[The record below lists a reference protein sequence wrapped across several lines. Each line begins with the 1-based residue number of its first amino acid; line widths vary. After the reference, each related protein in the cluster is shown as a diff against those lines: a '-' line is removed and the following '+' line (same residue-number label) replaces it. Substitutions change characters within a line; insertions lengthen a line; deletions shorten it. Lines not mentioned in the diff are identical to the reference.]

1 MFNRILVVCVGNICR
16 SPTAE
21 FMLKAALP
29 QKHISSA
36 GLGALVGHDM
46 DLQARAVAEQRGL
59 ACPKH
64 VARQLTRELCHDAEL
79 ILVMEQRHREGV
91 TQLCPE
97 ARGKVFL
104 LGQTKTATHE
114 SADIADPY
122 RQSDAVFEAT
132 YEHLHRACLAWAQR
146 LAHSPY

>member
-1 MFNRILVVCVGNICR
+1 VFDRILVVCVGNICR

-21 FMLKAALP
+21 YLLKAALP
-29 QKHISSA
+29 HKHISSA

-46 DLQARAVAEQRGL
+46 DKQARAVAEQHGL
-59 ACPKH
+59 VCPKH
-64 VARQLTRELCHDAEL
+64 EARQLTRELCHDADL

-104 LGQTKTATHE
+104 LDQTKA
-114 SADIADPY
+114 SANQPTDIADPY
-122 RQSDAVFEAT
+122 RKSDAVFETT
-132 YEHLHRACLAWAQR
+132 YEQLHRACLAWAKR
-146 LAHSPY
+146 LAL

>member
-21 FMLKAALP
+21 LLLKAALP
-29 QKHISSA
+29 AKHISSA

-46 DLQARAVAEQRGL
+46 DAQARSVAEQQGL
-59 ACPKH
+59 FCPKH
-64 VARQLTRELCHDAEL
+64 HARQLTRELCHQAEL
-79 ILVMEQRHREGV
+79 ILVMENRHREGV

-104 LGQTKTATHE
+104 LAQGLVP
-114 SADIADPY
+114 SDIADPY
-122 RQSDAVFEAT
+122 RKSDAVFAQT
-132 YEHLHRACLAWAQR
+132 YEQLQLACAAWVQR
-146 LAHSPY
+146 LTR

>member
-21 FMLKAALP
+21 FMLKSALP
-29 QKHISSA
+29 GKHISSA

-46 DLQARAVAEQRGL
+46 DAQARTVAEQQGL
-59 ACPKH
+59 SCPKH
-64 VARQLTRELCHDAEL
+64 QARQLTRELCHEADL
-79 ILVMEQRHREGV
+79 ILVMEQRHRDGV

-104 LGQTKTATHE
+104 IGQD
-114 SADIADPY
+114 ADIADPY
-122 RQSDAVFEAT
+122 RQSDAFFQRT
-132 YEHLHRACLAWAQR
+132 YAQLQAGCSAWAKR
-146 LAHSPY
+146 LAR

>member
-1 MFNRILVVCVGNICR
+1 MFDRILVVCVGNICR

-29 QKHISSA
+29 SKHISSA

-46 DLQARAVAEQRGL
+46 NTQAKAVAERAGL
-59 ACPKH
+59 NCPLH
-64 VARQLTRELCHDAEL
+64 HARQLTRELCHETDL
-79 ILVMEQRHREGV
+79 ILVMENRHREGV

-104 LGQTKTATHE
+104 LAQGLVP
-114 SADIADPY
+114 SDIADPY
-122 RQSDAVFEAT
+122 RKSDAVFAQT
-132 YEHLHRACLAWAQR
+132 YEQLQQACTAWVQR
-146 LAHSPY
+146 LTR